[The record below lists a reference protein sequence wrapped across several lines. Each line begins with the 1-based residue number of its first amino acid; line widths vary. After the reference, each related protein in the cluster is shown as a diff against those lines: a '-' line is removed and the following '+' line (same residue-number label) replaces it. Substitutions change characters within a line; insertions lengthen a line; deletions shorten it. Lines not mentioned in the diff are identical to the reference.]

1 MWSITFPH
9 LRRALGGLL
18 LLVALV
24 LVGCK
29 GKQEGTVSGTVKR
42 QGKPVPIGSVQF
54 INSEKGAGASGQL
67 DSSGNYTLEGK
78 LEAGTYKVYLQAPVP
93 EQLPPG
99 QVSKRPPFDIPP
111 KYQDPAQTPFTKE
124 VKEGK
129 NEVNLDLPD

>member
-1 MWSITFPH
+1 MSSITFPR
-9 LRRALGGLL
+9 LPRALGALL
-18 LLVALV
+18 LLAALV

-29 GKQEGTVSGTVKR
+29 GKPMGSVSGTVKR
-42 QGKPVPIGSVQF
+42 QGKPVPIGSIQF
-54 INSEKGAGASGQL
+54 INSEKGSGASGQL
-67 DSSGNYTLEGK
+67 DSNGNYTLEGQI
-78 LEAGTYKVYLQAPVP
+78 EAGTYKVYLQAPVP

-99 QVSKRPPFDIPP
+99 KASKRPPFDVPP